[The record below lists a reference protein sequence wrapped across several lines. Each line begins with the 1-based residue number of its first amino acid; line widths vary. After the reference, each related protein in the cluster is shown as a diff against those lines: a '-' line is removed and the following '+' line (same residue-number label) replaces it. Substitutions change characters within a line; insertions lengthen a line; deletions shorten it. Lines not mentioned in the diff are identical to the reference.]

1 MSQSI
6 LRIKG
11 VFMKLVQTTASK
23 EISVPLCGPNN
34 IEKATAHAAVSR
46 KLTEMFPDLLKSH
59 SGAFSKTEGKRNSEF
74 SNGCPA

>member
-1 MSQSI
+1 MSQSF

-34 IEKATAHAAVSR
+34 FEKATAHAAVSR
-46 KLTEMFPDLLKSH
+46 KLTEMLPDLLKSH